1 MTEDNIVRGEQ
12 FVRDSSMDYCR
23 AVPCLV
29 WVLLAP
35 VAAESRFEKSSGS
48 PYGMVG
54 DLAEQVGTY
63 LRQLAQEKAVVS
75 AQKVSLMGLLRTVLV
90 YTIVKVNYT
99 STSLLQF

>member
-1 MTEDNIVRGEQ
+1 
-12 FVRDSSMDYCR
+12 
-23 AVPCLV
+23 
-29 WVLLAP
+29 
-35 VAAESRFEKSSGS
+35 
-48 PYGMVG
+48 MVG

-63 LRQLAQEKAVVS
+63 LRQLAQDKAVVS